1 MARILFILLVIFLF
15 IFLVYKLGAFLFKY
29 LENYYKKKEIKERRR
44 ELELEIDFKE
54 FELEQLRK
62 QTGSISQVKEL
73 EDELNILKQLHKD
86 IKEGKG
92 EN

>member
-1 MARILFILLVIFLF
+1 MARLLFILLIIFLF
-15 IFLVYKLGAFLFKY
+15 IFLVYKLGSFLFKY
-29 LENYYKKKEIKERRR
+29 LENYYKKKEIKERRK

-54 FELEQLRK
+54 FELEQLQK

-73 EDELNILKQLHKD
+73 EDELNVLKQLHKD

>member
-1 MARILFILLVIFLF
+1 MARLLFILLIIFLF
-15 IFLVYKLGAFLFKY
+15 IFLVYKSGSFLFKY
-29 LENYYKKKEIKERRR
+29 LENYYKKKEIKERKK

-54 FELEQLRK
+54 FELEQLQK

-73 EDELNILKQLHKD
+73 EDELNVLKQLHKD

>member
-1 MARILFILLVIFLF
+1 MARLLFILLIIFLF
-15 IFLVYKLGAFLFKY
+15 VFLLYKSGSFLFKY
-29 LENYYKKKEIKERRR
+29 LENYYKKKEIKEHKK

-54 FELEQLRK
+54 YELEKLQE
-62 QTGSISQVKEL
+62 QTGSLSRIKEV
-73 EDELNILKQLHKD
+73 EDELEVLRQLHKD